1 MRKQLLI
8 IISVAVASF
17 LIGTMVNAMALDA
30 ARGRTREMWIWQ
42 KSQIYQHGTETY
54 NIFEVPKG
62 QIYEVYVFG
71 TGASDMLEVSLAPN
85 ILAMVEAQEGSGDFH
100 QIAIQNYTFALG
112 LPCLSS
118 IMEEPDGSLREV
130 LSLAPQGW
138 TITNG
143 EVIWN
148 TTSEFFIRYREV

>member
-1 MRKQLLI
+1 MRKQLLA
-8 IISVAVASF
+8 IISVAVASL

-42 KSQIYQHGTETY
+42 KSQVYQHAEETY

-62 QIYEVYVFG
+62 QIYEVYIFG
-71 TGASDMLEVSLAPN
+71 TDASVMLEVSLAPDK
-85 ILAMVEAQEGSGDFH
+85 LAMVEAQEGSGDFH
-100 QIAIQNYTFALG
+100 QIAVQNYTYGLG

-118 IMEEPDGSLREV
+118 IMQESNGSLHEI

-138 TITNG
+138 IITNG

-148 TTSEFFIRYREV
+148 TTSEFFVRYREA